1 MSSQGVKKTIER
13 EPAFQT
19 SAEKKDEV
27 LVEDF
32 HLTDERIGH
41 NEFTSESHLD
51 MGDNSLEHEVLLR
64 LYIYRVSTIYGVNV
78 L

>member
-1 MSSQGVKKTIER
+1 
-13 EPAFQT
+13 
-19 SAEKKDEV
+19 